1 MTLNEKVIKLKA
13 WCASYGNTCNANCPL
28 HDTNVM
34 NDGWCYTRPSYYTD
48 DAYETMINCNY
59 VTVFGEDNMNYIKD
73 TENGLGVKVFIS
85 GKITGDP
92 NYKEKFKKAEDWL
105 KDHNFNVLNPAVI
118 PETLPISDCMNI
130 CINMLSAA
138 DWVYMLSDWEES
150 RGARIEHEYAKYV
163 GKHIAYERS
172 ED

>member
-13 WCASYGNTCNANCPL
+13 WCESHRDCYNCPL
-28 HDTNVM
+28 RNYSVE
-34 NDGWCYTRPSYYTD
+34 GRCYSRGDLPYTT
-48 DAYETMINCNY
+48 YEEMINRNY
-59 VTVFGEDNMNYIKD
+59 AIVFGEDDMDYVED

-92 NYKEKFKKAEDWL
+92 NYREKFKKAEDWL
-105 KDHNFNVLNPAVI
+105 KEHNFTVLNPAVFPGGMTI
-118 PETLPISDCMNI
+118 ADYMNI
-130 CINMLSAA
+130 GINMLSAA

>member
-13 WCASYGNTCNANCPL
+13 WCASYGNNSCDGCPL
-28 HDTNVM
+28 CNKNAIT
-34 NDGWCYTRPSYYTD
+34 WCYTRPSNYTD
-48 DAYETMINCNY
+48 DGYKTMINRNY
-59 VTVFGEDNMNYIKD
+59 AIVFGEDDMNYIED

-92 NYKEKFKKAEDWL
+92 NYREKFKKAEDWL
-105 KDHNFNVLNPAVI
+105 KEHNFTVLNPAVFPGGMTI
-118 PETLPISDCMNI
+118 ADYMNI
-130 CINMLSAA
+130 GINMLSAA